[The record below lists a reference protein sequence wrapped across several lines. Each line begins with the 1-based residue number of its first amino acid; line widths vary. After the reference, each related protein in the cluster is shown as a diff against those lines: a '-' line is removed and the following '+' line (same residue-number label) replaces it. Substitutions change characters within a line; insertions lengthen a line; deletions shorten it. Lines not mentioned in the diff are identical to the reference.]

1 MTKTF
6 STPIIGL
13 HGASGSGKS
22 ELASTFRLLKPATVT
37 LSLADPIK
45 EFLHMV
51 FDIQKDNLWGASNAR
66 NLPLYSLREPRAWD
80 LARIRF
86 NSFAQDWLTRINL
99 NRFVSL
105 TDWFDRAE
113 HTCFSNPTPSSARD
127 LCRSLG
133 EDWGRGHDPYVWTRY
148 LARRIDRHLSSNRFG
163 PSPFELIV
171 IEDVRRAI
179 DVDALNKWGGALIV
193 VQRQGYQNV
202 TTEHASD
209 ADIYSPEVMAMAHIN
224 YEQPTHDSWGAT
236 RTSFARKFITT
247 ELPGKVY
254 TGECRI
260 WEKHHGHSHP

>member
-22 ELASTFRLLKPATVT
+22 ELATTFRLLKPATVT

-51 FDIQKDNLWGASNAR
+51 FEIPKENLWGEAHTR
-66 NLPLYSLREPRAWD
+66 NLPLYSFREPRAWE

-105 TDWFDRAE
+105 TDWFDQAE
-113 HTCFSNPTPSSARD
+113 YTSFSSATPSSTRD

-148 LARRIDRHLSSNRFG
+148 LARRIDRHLSANRFG

-171 IEDVRRAI
+171 VEDIRRAI
-179 DVDALNKWGGALIV
+179 DVDALNRWGGALIV
-193 VQRQGYQNV
+193 VKRQNYHKSGPD
-202 TTEHASD
+202 HPSD
-209 ADIYSPEVMAMAHIN
+209 ADIYSPEVMNLA
-224 YEQPTHDSWGAT
+224 YSQFEQPVHDSWGAS
-236 RTSFARKFITT
+236 RTSFVRKFLASDLTSKSY
-247 ELPGKVY
+247 G
-254 TGECRI
+254 GECRS
-260 WEKHHGHSHP
+260 WEKHHGHSHS